1 MEQTE
6 VLSIGRDMLYLVSC
20 ALHGGIPEKKY
31 LDKMNF
37 AKVYKMAKF
46 HSMQSIVYICL
57 AKCRKEYG
65 DDLVDAET
73 FAKFSGDYQATM
85 RKLVMFDVEREAL
98 CNLISDGG
106 WYLCLKGVVLQHY
119 YHTLGMRQMTDND
132 ILVDDGS
139 FEKIRDYLVSK
150 GYSVENFGK
159 GCHDTYCRG
168 PMTFEIH
175 RKLFSEMAK
184 TRLGSD
190 YYKNV
195 SKMLIN
201 GERKGERLFSDDDF
215 YVYFLYHAYKHY
227 VVAGCG
233 VRTLADIYVY
243 CTGNKRLNWEYINK
257 QLDLLAI
264 SGYEK
269 HSKRLAFAL
278 FDPDVT
284 PDTEIDTDL
293 QEMLLYYVTS
303 GTFGTTSKLIENN
316 VADVANGN
324 ELTNAVKI
332 RYLLGRVF
340 PPMSYYRESYPKL
353 ARWIIPIPFLWVKR
367 LLRGFGKSKTIAEE
381 VNKVKDM

>member
-20 ALHGGIPEKKY
+20 ALHGRIPEKKY

-57 AKCRKEYG
+57 TKCRKEYG

-73 FAKFSGDYQATM
+73 FAKFSGDYQATL

-119 YHTLGMRQMTDND
+119 YPTLGMRQMTDND
-132 ILVDDGS
+132 ILVDEGS

-150 GYSVENFGK
+150 GYSVESFGK
-159 GCHDTYCRG
+159 GCHDTYFKG
-168 PMTFEIH
+168 PMNFEIH
-175 RKLFSEMAK
+175 RKLFSTAAK
-184 TRLGSD
+184 TRIGSD

-195 SKMLIN
+195 SQRLIK
-201 GERKGERLFSDDDF
+201 GEKKGERLFSDDDF

-227 VVAGCG
+227 AMAGCG

-243 CTGNKRLNWEYINK
+243 CTGNKNLNREYINK

-269 HSKRLAFAL
+269 YSKRLAFAL
-278 FDPDVT
+278 FDPETT
-284 PDTEIDTDL
+284 PDTRLDDDL
-293 QEMLLYYVTS
+293 QEMLLYYLTS
-303 GTFGTTSKLIENN
+303 GTFGTTTKLLENN
-316 VADVANGN
+316 VADVAEGR
-324 ELTNAVKI
+324 ELTNSVKI
-332 RYLLGRVF
+332 KYFLSRLF
-340 PPMSYYRESYPKL
+340 PPISYYRESYPKL

-367 LLRGFGKSKTIAEE
+367 LFRGFRKRKTIAEE

>member
-1 MEQTE
+1 VEQTE

-20 ALHGGIPEKKY
+20 ALHGRIPEKKY

-57 AKCRKEYG
+57 TKCRKEYG

-106 WYLCLKGVVLQHY
+106 CYLCLKGVDLQHY

-132 ILVDDGS
+132 ILVDEGS
-139 FEKIRDYLVSK
+139 YEKIRDYLVSK
-150 GYSVENFGK
+150 GYSVESFGK

-284 PDTEIDTDL
+284 PDTEIDDDL

-316 VADVANGN
+316 VADVAKGN

-340 PPMSYYRESYPKL
+340 PPMSYYREFYPKL
-353 ARWIIPIPFLWVKR
+353 SRWIIPIPFLWVKR
-367 LLRGFGKSKTIAEE
+367 LFRGFGKSKTIAEE